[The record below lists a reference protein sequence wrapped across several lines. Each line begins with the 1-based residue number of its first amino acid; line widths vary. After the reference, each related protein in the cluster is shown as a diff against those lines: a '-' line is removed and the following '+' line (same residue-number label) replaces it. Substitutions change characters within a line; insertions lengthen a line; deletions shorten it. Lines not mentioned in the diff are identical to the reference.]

1 MVKVSHQIFLLCFT
15 LSSTSLLRRSSDFI
29 FPLVDD
35 FMEVMIKMNVMYLIS
50 ELTILELLNQ
60 SNLLCGELEATH
72 SFFMGHHRIHAFV
85 CEVSAG

>member
-50 ELTILELLNQ
+50 ELTTLELLN
-60 SNLLCGELEATH
+60 
-72 SFFMGHHRIHAFV
+72 
-85 CEVSAG
+85 